1 MVNSNNLTLFV
12 IIADGAADQIC
23 ETKETAM
30 KERADLIAMGCEV
43 KVGKTR
49 KSIMT
54 SINTFQNIVNV

>member
-43 KVGKTR
+43 KVKGFTNWEDAQKYYD
-49 KSIMT
+49 KY
-54 SINTFQNIVNV
+54 